1 MKKILKNENSINK
14 DKIIIWEFSLKIFE
28 RSFTGR
34 KPPEEISENAKFNES
49 NARIEKILRIININK
64 VNPEYRRKIFTACL
78 NISELSK
85 EIKLVNV
92 FFKFSS

>member
-1 MKKILKNENSINK
+1 MLKKDNNINK

-28 RSFTGR
+28 RSFTGK

-64 VNPEYRRKIFTACL
+64 VNPEYKRKIFTACL
-78 NISELSK
+78 NISELLN
-85 EIKLVNV
+85 EIKCVNV
-92 FFKFSS
+92 FLKLSS

>member
-1 MKKILKNENSINK
+1 MLKKDNNINK

-28 RSFTGR
+28 RSFTGK

-78 NISELSK
+78 NISELLN
-85 EIKLVNV
+85 EIKCVNV
-92 FFKFSS
+92 FLKLSS

>member
-1 MKKILKNENSINK
+1 MLKKDNSINK

-28 RSFTGR
+28 RSFTGK

-64 VNPEYRRKIFTACL
+64 VNPEYKRKIFTACL
-78 NISELSK
+78 NISELLN
-85 EIKLVNV
+85 EIKCVNV
-92 FFKFSS
+92 FLKLSS